1 MIENLTVASNEDTD
15 VTPAMDE
22 WGGINTPG
30 GILINRTRANLPSL
44 DDVIVVH
51 KIDTLRIK
59 SQYALIFSAV
69 GSVNLH

>member
-1 MIENLTVASNEDTD
+1 VIRDLTVVSHEDSD
-15 VTPAMDE
+15 GTPTME
-22 WGGINTPG
+22 ERGGINTQG
-30 GILINRTRANLPSL
+30 GILIDRSRANLPSL

-51 KIDTLRIK
+51 KIDTLRIN